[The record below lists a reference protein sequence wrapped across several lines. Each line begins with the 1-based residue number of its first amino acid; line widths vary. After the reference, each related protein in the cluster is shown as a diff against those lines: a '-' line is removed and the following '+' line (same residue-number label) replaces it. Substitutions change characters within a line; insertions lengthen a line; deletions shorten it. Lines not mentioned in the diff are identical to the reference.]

1 MTNSEQSRPTRAYN
15 MTWNRSSQV
24 SFFNPLIF
32 LWKDFNPLT
41 TFTAQF
47 PSYEILYDNTQ
58 NISSQDYMYIV
69 SLMLFHSCI
78 SCNNKFFQRCC
89 ESLDSKLQSTVA
101 KFFGSLR
108 QSLESKEPIT
118 KEVLRS
124 AVKEAVMSPPS
135 IRFISSSP
143 LKTPDKA
150 PSTPNKLLIQERLKE
165 VQKLKTLLDNE
176 RYERNMLDAE
186 VKQFEDKIDLLG
198 KFDGVES

>member
-1 MTNSEQSRPTRAYN
+1 
-15 MTWNRSSQV
+15 
-24 SFFNPLIF
+24 
-32 LWKDFNPLT
+32 
-41 TFTAQF
+41 
-47 PSYEILYDNTQ
+47 
-58 NISSQDYMYIV
+58 
-69 SLMLFHSCI
+69 
-78 SCNNKFFQRCC
+78 
-89 ESLDSKLQSTVA
+89 
-101 KFFGSLR
+101 
-108 QSLESKEPIT
+108 
-118 KEVLRS
+118 
-124 AVKEAVMSPPS
+124 MSPPS